1 MLKVILE
8 LLAIAG
14 AIYVGYYYR
23 TKKESSLKKSVGMGC
38 LGYFLLALIAS
49 MIVYATMSDQEKAEL
64 EAEQAKQDSIEAVQN
79 AERKARE
86 LAEQAR
92 EAAEDKKFRAYTA
105 ARYYLIEHLRDPD
118 SYKEEGYT
126 CNSDEEQQIYTVNI
140 KYRARN
146 GFGGMNRTVT
156 SFRVLVS
163 DKEAIVIK
171 TENLF
176 H

>member
-1 MLKVILE
+1 MFAGILV

-38 LGYFLLALIAS
+38 LSYFILAPIAA
-49 MIVYATMSDQEKAEL
+49 MIGYATMSDKEKAEL
-64 EAEQAKQDSIEAVQN
+64 EAEQARQDSIEAVQN
-79 AERKARE
+79 AERK
-86 LAEQAR
+86 AR

-105 ARYYLIEHLRDPD
+105 ARYYLKEHLRDPD

-126 CNSDEEQQIYTVNI
+126 CSSDEEQQIFTVSI

-156 SFRVLVS
+156 SFKVLVS
-163 DKEAIVIK
+163 DKEAVVIE
-171 TENLF
+171 TENL
-176 H
+176 